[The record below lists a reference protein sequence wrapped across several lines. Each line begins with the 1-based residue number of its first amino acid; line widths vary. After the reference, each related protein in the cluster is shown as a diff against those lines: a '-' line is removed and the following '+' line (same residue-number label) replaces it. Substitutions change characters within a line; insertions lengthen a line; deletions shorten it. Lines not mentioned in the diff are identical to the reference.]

1 MSMYAWLGVLV
12 SSLGTTLALA
22 SWFVMA
28 VPYFD
33 NAPYLTE
40 LRKNSKLAFLLGC
53 VLFVLFFSIFY
64 LSAHFL
70 DQDTSGP
77 LLAFTGVII
86 LLPASMLIG
95 TETWDHY
102 DAKGLN
108 STPGAK
114 AVAVAT
120 GIGFAEFGV
129 GVLIFMLLFKI

>member
-1 MSMYAWLGVLV
+1 MGMYAWLGVLV

-40 LRKNSKLAFLLGC
+40 LRKNSKLALLLGC
-53 VLFVLFFSIFY
+53 LLFILFFSIFY
-64 LSAHFL
+64 LGARFL

-77 LLAFTGVII
+77 LLAFTGFII

-95 TETWDHY
+95 TETWDRY
-102 DAKGLN
+102 DARGMN
-108 STPGAK
+108 NMPGIR

-120 GIGFAEFGV
+120 GIGFAELGAA
-129 GVLIFMLLFKI
+129 VLIFTLLFKI